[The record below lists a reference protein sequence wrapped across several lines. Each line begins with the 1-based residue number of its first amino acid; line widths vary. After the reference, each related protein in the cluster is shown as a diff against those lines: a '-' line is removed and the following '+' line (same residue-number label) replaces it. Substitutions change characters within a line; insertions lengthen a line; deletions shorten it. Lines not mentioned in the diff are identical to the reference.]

1 MEFVFRFPK
10 RYKLKFRKVRNLWY
24 LVAYGEKSFKSKQIK
39 QIYFER
45 FEKICE
51 ISVTK

>member
-1 MEFVFRFPK
+1 MYAKSLIFSRLRREPSVT
-10 RYKLKFRKVRNLWY
+10 VRE
-24 LVAYGEKSFKSKQIK
+24 ARESKSFKFVQIK

>member
-1 MEFVFRFPK
+1 M
-10 RYKLKFRKVRNLWY
+10 RNLWY
-24 LVAYGEKSFKSKQIK
+24 LVACGENLQLGVAKSFKSKQIK

>member
-1 MEFVFRFPK
+1 MD
-10 RYKLKFRKVRNLWY
+10 YLDFRKYAKTVIFSRLRR
-24 LVAYGEKSFKSKQIK
+24 EIIQIGTN

-51 ISVTK
+51 ISVT